1 MSRSQL
7 EKALGTKYDTI
18 FIFKIIAEKVTTV
31 RNSSQVHI
39 TVMIKQKVFL
49 LYPLKAKMNIII
61 REVTKN
67 VPREGVRI
75 NQVGVQRMFIKNDHK
90 AKDKSHLKT
99 HTESVHENKIATP
112 AISAITKQKTK
123 VI

>member
-1 MSRSQL
+1 M
-7 EKALGTKYDTI
+7 
-18 FIFKIIAEKVTTV
+18 
-31 RNSSQVHI
+31 

-67 VPREGVRI
+67 IPREGVRI

-112 AISAITKQKTK
+112 VISEITKQKTK